1 MAWRTKKATK
11 PPMIVSMRSEAIVSM
26 VSGAHRTDRA
36 WELVLFGNENSD
48 DYFITELSHMWTI
61 LTCQENVAHFHDE
74 PGSLMIA
81 AEMMIIAHS

>member
-1 MAWRTKKATK
+1 
-11 PPMIVSMRSEAIVSM
+11 
-26 VSGAHRTDRA
+26 
-36 WELVLFGNENSD
+36 
-48 DYFITELSHMWTI
+48 MWTI